1 MPDPV
6 LVKPNKKAY
15 SFSKLADVLS
25 SKEGFVDRP
34 YKDSK
39 GLWTIGYG
47 NLIGDGSLDAYKK
60 SPYYTGKITMGKSGI
75 AKKADLSGKL
85 ITGEAARSMML
96 SSIGEKAKLAI
107 EDNMIGDRFFDLSPE
122 LQDEA
127 ISSIYRGGLSGSP
140 KTMQNI
146 REGKFT
152 DAAKEFLDNEEYR
165 QAKKSGSGVAERMES
180 LSNLLKEEAKKKAS
194 FAERV
199 EQRVSE
205 WRKNQNQESMRQAT
219 TPSLQCGNV
228 YLTQLKP
235 EQKAAEPDNG
245 QPAKHNY

>member
-15 SFSKLADVLS
+15 SFSKLADVLGP
-25 SKEGFVDRP
+25 KEGFVNRP

-47 NLIGDGSLDAYKK
+47 NLIGDGSLEAYKK

-75 AKKADLSGKL
+75 AKESDLSGKV
-85 ITGEAARSMML
+85 ITGEVARNMML

-107 EDNMIGDRFFDLSPE
+107 EEDMIGDKFFDLSPE

-146 REGKFT
+146 REGNFA
-152 DAAKEFLDNEEYR
+152 DAAKEFLNNEEYR
-165 QAKKSGSGVAERMES
+165 QAKKSGSGVAKRMEA
-180 LSNLLKEEAKKKAS
+180 LSNLLKEEAEKKAS

-199 EQRVSE
+199 EQRVAE
-205 WRKNQNQESMRQAT
+205 WRKNQNLASMKRAT
-219 TPSLQCGNV
+219 TRSLHCGSV
-228 YLTQLKP
+228 CLIQSKQ
-235 EQKAAEPDNG
+235 EQKAVELASG
-245 QPAKHNY
+245 RPAKRSY

>member
-15 SFSKLADVLS
+15 SFSKLADVLGP
-25 SKEGFVDRP
+25 KEGFVERP

-47 NLIGDGSLDAYKK
+47 NLIGDGSLEAYKK

-75 AKKADLSGKL
+75 AKKADLSGKVV
-85 ITGEAARSMML
+85 TGEAARNMML
-96 SSIGEKAKLAI
+96 TSIGEKAKLAI
-107 EDNMIGDRFFDLSPE
+107 EDDMIGDKFFDLSPE

-146 REGKFT
+146 REGKFA

-165 QAKKSGSGVAERMES
+165 QARKSGSGVAKRMEA

-199 EQRVSE
+199 EQRV
-205 WRKNQNQESMRQAT
+205 
-219 TPSLQCGNV
+219 
-228 YLTQLKP
+228 
-235 EQKAAEPDNG
+235 AE
-245 QPAKHNY
+245 